1 MTIWRNGR
9 EILGHVYMLLTSRS
23 RLKRIRTSME
33 SISFSDSSNGL
44 VVRVEDMVRAHPMSN
59 TQHVV
64 QEVHDILYSYY
75 KVAYKRMVDNV
86 CMQAI
91 DHLLV
96 NGRQTPLS
104 LFSPT
109 FVSGLTAEQLEAIA
123 GEDRMTKRTRKLL
136 AQEIQ
141 NLTDAKKIVT

>member
-1 MTIWRNGR
+1 
-9 EILGHVYMLLTSRS
+9 MLRS
-23 RLKRIRTSME
+23 RLERIRTGME
-33 SISFSDSSNGL
+33 SISFSDSSHGL
-44 VVRVEDMVRAHPMSN
+44 VVRVQDVVHTHPMSN
-59 TQHVV
+59 TRHIV

-75 KVAYKRMVDNV
+75 KVACKRMIDNV

-96 NGRQTPLS
+96 NGRETPLS

-109 FVSGLTAEQLEAIA
+109 FVSGLTAERLEAIA
-123 GEDRMTKRTRKLL
+123 GEDQMTKRTRRQLL
-136 AQEIQ
+136 QEIQ

>member
-1 MTIWRNGR
+1 M
-9 EILGHVYMLLTSRS
+9 
-23 RLKRIRTSME
+23 KRIQTGIE
-33 SISFSDSSNGL
+33 SVSFSDSRNGL
-44 VVRVEDMVRAHPMSN
+44 VVRVEDMVHTHPMSN

-75 KVAYKRMVDNV
+75 KVACKRMVDNV

-96 NGRQTPLS
+96 NGPQTPLS

-109 FVSGLTAEQLEAIA
+109 FVSGLTSERLEAIA
-123 GEDRMTKRTRKLL
+123 GEDQMTKRTRKQLL
-136 AQEIQ
+136 REIQ
-141 NLTDAKKIVT
+141 NLMDAKKIVT